1 MRECSVGYMSR
12 DMMILPVT
20 FRKFSMAR
28 ATLQYNR
35 DRARC
40 LIPLPGDQFQILE
53 FDRTTSVTLLN
64 LKSRVVT
71 YPTII
76 RFLHNNQT
84 YYFTAYQNYG
94 GLQRQHPG
102 KTQQL
107 FDQLKLIFKSQE
119 ISLVPS
125 NPWKKWVGL
134 LFACVALANI
144 AGAIYAGNRFALL
157 QGPTLVATTDASE
170 VFTATSRYLYQLNSQ
185 GQVQNKYPL
194 NSLGIPDEV
203 TAIHPL
209 EGDRLLIGDG
219 KTGTLKECQLDRN
232 LCQTLPGFQGDA
244 EEGSFS
250 LGRYFKF
257 VVSPQQELI
266 YATDRE
272 KHRLV
277 VLDLQGREIEST
289 RGEGVLLCS
298 PNGATLS
305 NAGQLAIAD
314 TKNSRVLTWS
324 TDAVGRNLTPD
335 RSIDMVQSPKP
346 EIPCVTPEQSPLE
359 IEPKPIALPVA
370 RMGGIFPTFV
380 KQDNRGFWWV
390 VLENSDF
397 EQQDLLRF
405 DPDWKNPIPVYLL
418 QGREISHIAIG
429 PQQLIVADSDG
440 FKLFSVSL
448 TDLSVEEFG
457 DQQFKRL
464 MQTERRAKFDLL
476 LVSMLLSSFTLV
488 LLIPWLSLLVFW
500 NQRLLLGEIARLDPT
515 LK

>member
-1 MRECSVGYMSR
+1 
-12 DMMILPVT
+12 
-20 FRKFSMAR
+20 MAR

-35 DRARC
+35 DHARC

-71 YPTII
+71 YPSII

-84 YYFTAYQNYG
+84 YYFTEYPNAG
-94 GLQRQHPG
+94 GLQRQQKCKP
-102 KTQQL
+102 KEL
-107 FDQLKLIFKSQE
+107 FEQLKLICKSQE
-119 ISLVPS
+119 ISIVPS
-125 NPWKKWVGL
+125 SPWKKWVGL
-134 LFACVALANI
+134 VFVCVALANI
-144 AGAIYAGNRFALL
+144 AGAIYAGHRFALL
-157 QGPTLVATTDASE
+157 QGPTLVATNDASE
-170 VFTATSRYLYQLNSQ
+170 VFTATSRYLYQLNSR
-185 GQVQNKYPL
+185 GKFQNKYPL
-194 NSLGIPDEV
+194 NSLGIPNEV
-203 TAIHPL
+203 TEIQPL
-209 EGDRLLIGDG
+209 EGDRLLIGNG
-219 KTGTLKECQLDRN
+219 KTGTIKECQLDRN

-244 EEGSFS
+244 EEGSLS

-298 PNGATLS
+298 PNGATLT
-305 NAGQLAIAD
+305 NAGNLAIAD

-324 TDAVGRNLTPD
+324 TDAVGRNLKPD

-346 EIPCVTPEQSPLE
+346 EIPCVTLEQSPFE
-359 IEPKPIALPVA
+359 IEPKPIALSVA
-370 RMGGIFPTFV
+370 RMGVIFPTFV

-397 EQQDLLRF
+397 KKQDLLRF
-405 DPDWKNPIPVYLL
+405 DPDWNNPIRVDLPPD
-418 QGREISHIAIG
+418 REISDIAIG
-429 PQQLIVADSDG
+429 PQRLIVADSDR
-440 FKLFSVSL
+440 FELFSVFLS
-448 TDLSVEEFG
+448 DLSVEEFG
-457 DQQFKRL
+457 DQQFNRL
-464 MQTERRAKFDLL
+464 MRTESIAKFDLL
-476 LVSMLLSSFTLV
+476 FVAILLSSFTLV
-488 LLIPWLSLLVFW
+488 LFMSWLLLMIFW